1 MLFRRSRKI
10 LRESAF
16 CLARRDLALF
26 LADHEEELL
35 QIFREELKKLDDEI
49 PEENLFIDLNIVGL
63 GETVLRA
70 ALRAIY
76 RFLIGSATAPAATGQ
91 VREESGQT

>member
-16 CLARRDLALF
+16 CLARRDLAMF

-35 QIFREELKKLDDEI
+35 QIFREELQRLDDEI

-76 RFLIGSATAPAATGQ
+76 RFLIGDVTVPTAVGQ
-91 VREESGQT
+91 SQEESRRT

>member
-35 QIFREELKKLDDEI
+35 QIFREELQRLDDEI

-70 ALRAIY
+70 ALRALH
-76 RFLIGSATAPAATGQ
+76 RFLIGDVTAPAATGRG
-91 VREESGQT
+91 REESGQA